1 MLYTIG
7 SLFIL
12 LGAFFIISGMVGLV
26 RFPDTFTKL
35 HASSVTEVVGIPLA
49 LLGLAMTQSTLFAA
63 AKILILIP
71 IIWIIGPVAS
81 HALAKA
87 AYNAREEYSS
97 KEDTAKDKEC

>member
-12 LGAFFIISGMVGLV
+12 IGAFFIISGMVGLV

-35 HASSVTEVVGIPLA
+35 HAAGVSEVVGVPLT
-49 LLGLAMTQSTLFAA
+49 LLGLAMTQNTWMAA
-63 AKILILIP
+63 GKILILIP

-81 HALAKA
+81 NALAKA
-87 AYNAREEYSS
+87 AY
-97 KEDTAKDKEC
+97 KDENKKK

>member
-1 MLYTIG
+1 MLHIIG

-35 HASSVTEVVGIPLA
+35 HASSVTEVIGIPLA
-49 LLGLAMTQSTLFAA
+49 LIGLALTQGTLFAA
-63 AKILILIP
+63 TKILILIP

-87 AYNAREEYSS
+87 AYKAKE
-97 KEDTAKDKEC
+97 EDTPPSNG

>member
-1 MLYTIG
+1 MLHTIG

-12 LGAFFIISGMVGLV
+12 LGSFFVITGMMGLI

-35 HASSVTEVVGIPLA
+35 HAASVSEVVGIPLA
-49 LLGLAMTQSTLFAA
+49 LIGLAMAQHSFFAA

-81 HALAKA
+81 HALSKA
-87 AYNAREEYSS
+87 AYNEKNKH
-97 KEDTAKDKEC
+97 KE

>member
-12 LGAFFIISGMVGLV
+12 LGAFFVISGMVGLV

-35 HASSVTEVVGIPLA
+35 HAASVTEVIGIPLA
-49 LLGLAMTQSTLFAA
+49 LIGLAMTQNTLFAA
-63 AKILILIP
+63 AKVLILIP
-71 IIWIIGPVAS
+71 IIWIVGPVAS

-87 AYNAREEYSS
+87 AYKAREEENHPPYTTDE
-97 KEDTAKDKEC
+97 K

>member
-12 LGAFFIISGMVGLV
+12 LGAFFIISGLVGLV

-49 LLGLAMTQSTLFAA
+49 LIGLAMTQATFFAA
-63 AKILILIP
+63 AKILVLIP
-71 IIWIIGPVAS
+71 IIWIIGPVAQHVLS
-81 HALAKA
+81 KA
-87 AYNAREEYSS
+87 AYKSQN
-97 KEDTAKDKEC
+97 KEK

>member
-7 SLFIL
+7 SLLIL

-35 HASSVTEVVGIPLA
+35 HAVSVSEVVGVPLT
-49 LLGLAMTQSTLFAA
+49 LIGLAMTQSTWMSAG
-63 AKILILIP
+63 KILILIP

-81 HALAKA
+81 NALAKA
-87 AYNAREEYSS
+87 AY
-97 KEDTAKDKEC
+97 KERKK